1 MNRRKMFGILAAPVA
16 AANIPVQSEIKTKLK
31 PYSAFDY
38 RRIMPAW
45 AEEYYRRHFCV
56 RSANGRVAVRETD
69 GVICSHAVFNI
80 GRDLHDD
87 ELGVIYGHPDG
98 CKDGMGA
105 LMRQAF
111 ADACLNG
118 EVPGVWWE

>member
-16 AANIPVQSEIKTKLK
+16 AANIQVRSEIKTNLK
-31 PYSAFDY
+31 PYSEFDY

-45 AEEYYRRHFCV
+45 AEEYYRRHFRV
-56 RSANGRVAVRETD
+56 SSANGRVDVREMD
-69 GVICSHAVFNI
+69 GVISDYAVFNI
-80 GRDLHDD
+80 GRDLCDY
-87 ELGVIYGHPDG
+87 ERSVIYGHPDG